1 MNMKHNLIIVIHVF
15 LLTTLWGCG
24 SGNEEPV
31 YTSDNPE
38 IIIDESSGGSSSEYS
53 IDQSISQMAQEMT
66 IAYDGLAFI
75 TGNQCSDSFL
85 PPGKVAD
92 FFGFQYLRDN
102 TADGMGHNTD
112 FVTNAANN
120 VLYILN
126 DSQKS
131 EILALAATQDTL
143 INQFAY
149 ERLPL
154 MKAFRSGLDDNKAL
168 DQDAVVMYAKQ
179 LQLDDA
185 IISIQRA
192 KLFGSII
199 RSLSTDQKAYLDDM
213 VSTGFEMWPS
223 LEEQID
229 RTTMSHEQHVLVM
242 TYASELFGWYAGSVE
257 ADTYFA
263 PERQANYFGSFY
275 MKDAPAM
282 GNDNYTID
290 ETITGNKGAEFLTY
304 LSDTQQSL
312 VTEIV
317 DLQYDNL
324 LSIVDVR
331 RQIST
336 ELRKFLTQDSIDEEL
351 VMTLSETYGAL
362 DGANSYLYATRFAEL
377 NSGLSELQISN
388 LMTLRDLED
397 YPCEDSNIY
406 IYSDIQQLSTIQ
418 SIIDI
423 TGIAAYLLVD
433 NGD

>member
-1 MNMKHNLIIVIHVF
+1 MKHNLIIVIQVF
-15 LLTTLWGCG
+15 LLSTLWSCG
-24 SGNEEPV
+24 SDTTEPESTGNNLAVTE
-31 YTSDNPE
+31 SDG
-38 IIIDESSGGSSSEYS
+38 SSGGTSSGYS
-53 IDQSISQMAQEMT
+53 IEQSISDEAQKTT

-112 FVTNAANN
+112 FLTNAANN

-126 DSQKS
+126 DTQKS
-131 EILALAATQDTL
+131 EILTLAATQDTL

-154 MKAFRSGLDDNKAL
+154 MKAFRIGLDDNRAL
-168 DQDAVVMYAKQ
+168 DQDAVVLYAKQ

-213 VSTGFEMWPS
+213 VSGGFEMWPS

-290 ETITGNKGAEFLTY
+290 ETITGNTGAEFLTY
-304 LSDTQQSL
+304 LNDAQQSL
-312 VTEIV
+312 ITEIV

-336 ELRKFLTQDSIDEEL
+336 ELRKLLTQDSIDEEL
-351 VMTLSETYGAL
+351 IMTLAETYGAL
-362 DGANSYLYATRFAEL
+362 DGANAYLYASRFAEL
-377 NSGLSELQISN
+377 ESDLTELQISD
-388 LMTLRDLED
+388 LMTLRDMDD
-397 YPCEDSNIY
+397 YPCEDSSIY
-406 IYSDIQQLSTIQ
+406 IYSDKEQLSTIEA
-418 SIIDI
+418 IIDI
-423 TGIAAYLLVD
+423 TGIAAYLLID
-433 NGD
+433 IGG

>member
-1 MNMKHNLIIVIHVF
+1 MKHILIIVIQVF

-24 SGNEEPV
+24 SDNKEPES
-31 YTSDNPE
+31 TSNNPE
-38 IIIDESSGGSSSEYS
+38 ITTDDQSGGPSSGYS
-53 IDQSISQMAQEMT
+53 IEQSISQMAQEMT

-112 FVTNAANN
+112 FVTNSANN

-126 DSQKS
+126 DAQKS
-131 EILALAATQDTL
+131 EILTLAATQDTL

-154 MKAFRSGLDDNKAL
+154 MKAFRTGLDDSKAL
-168 DQDAVVMYAKQ
+168 DQAAVVEYAKQ
-179 LQLDDA
+179 LQLDDT

-213 VSTGFEMWPS
+213 VTGGFEMWPA

-304 LSDTQQSL
+304 LTTTQQSL

-336 ELRKFLTQDSIDEEL
+336 ELRKFLTQDSIDEDL
-351 VMTLSETYGAL
+351 VMTLAETYGAL

-377 NSGLSELQISN
+377 ESDLTELQKSD
-388 LMTLRDLED
+388 LMTLRDLDD
-397 YPCEDSNIY
+397 YPCEESNIY
-406 IYSDIQQLSTIQ
+406 IYSDKQQLSTIQ

-433 NGD
+433 IGG